1 MLYMY
6 REKFDFYLFRVYF
19 FFYRLSWVNFLL
31 KLCVMFRMRGD
42 FEIFE
47 SIGLGRKFFK
57 LV

>member
-1 MLYMY
+1 MY

-47 SIGLGRKFFK
+47 SIGLVGRKFFK